1 METAAN
7 SANLMP
13 TLKANYPWQLKR
25 RYVQGIVFFYFHTLI
40 II

>member
-13 TLKANYPWQLKR
+13 TLKANYPWQFKVDTCKEL
-25 RYVQGIVFFYFHTLI
+25 F
-40 II
+40 